1 MTKAAVKINL
11 HCLSFLS
18 FIQKSQIPTYHWS
31 KTTESGEKISWWN
44 KCFHYFMLA
53 TIIGTQIIATSFSQH
68 NSSEFSP
75 IMPEAFGE
83 HLIRD
88 QRPFLH
94 TESLQILQI
103 HSSMTVL
110 LLFSSPHSFSV
121 GFRSED
127 RDSNGK
133 RFILCSVTHFCVY
146 FDVCFGLLSWWKIQ
160 TRPIIR
166 FLTEAVR
173 FWFFICW
180 YLIESMMP
188 CIWTRCS
195 GPLAEKQAHN
205 IKDPAVYLTVDM
217 GYFFIPVCTK
227 LIWWVCCQK
236 ALFSVSSDNRSQCH
250 LKFQSCLTTE
260 FAGVCFWMR
269 EDNFSW
275 NPPEQHVVI

>member
-1 MTKAAVKINL
+1 M
-11 HCLSFLS
+11 LSL
-18 FIQKSQIPTYHWS
+18 
-31 KTTESGEKISWWN
+31 
-44 KCFHYFMLA
+44 FHVGHNYWHP
-53 TIIGTQIIATSFSQH
+53 IIATSFSQH

-75 IMPEAFGE
+75 IMPEEFGE
-83 HLIRD
+83 HLTRD
-88 QRPFLH
+88 QRPFSSYRISPDPSDSQLH
-94 TESLQILQI
+94 DGASSLQFTSL
-103 HSSMTVL
+103 
-110 LLFSSPHSFSV
+110 
-121 GFRSED
+121 RD
-127 RDSNGK
+127 RDRNGK
-133 RFILCSVTHFCVY
+133 IFILCSVTHFCVY

-160 TRPIIR
+160 TWPIIR

-236 ALFSVSSDNRSQCH
+236 AFFSVSSDHRSQCH
-250 LKFQSCLTTE
+250 LKFKSCLTTA
-260 FAGVCFWMR
+260 FAGVCFWMS
-269 EDNFSW
+269 EENFSW

>member
-1 MTKAAVKINL
+1 
-11 HCLSFLS
+11 
-18 FIQKSQIPTYHWS
+18 
-31 KTTESGEKISWWN
+31 
-44 KCFHYFMLA
+44 
-53 TIIGTQIIATSFSQH
+53 
-68 NSSEFSP
+68 
-75 IMPEAFGE
+75 
-83 HLIRD
+83 
-88 QRPFLH
+88 
-94 TESLQILQI
+94 
-103 HSSMTVL
+103 MTVL
-110 LLFSSPHSFSV
+110 LLFSSPHSSST

-127 RDSNGK
+127 RNSNGK
-133 RFILCSVTHFCVY
+133 RLILCSVTHFCVY

-160 TRPIIR
+160 TWPIIR

-236 ALFSVSSDNRSQCH
+236 AFFQFHLTIEASAIWSSSRVWQLNLLEFVFGWVRTIF
-250 LKFQSCLTTE
+250 LETLPNNMWWYRGCLIIFFRFLTP
-260 FAGVCFWMR
+260 R
-269 EDNFSW
+269 LN
-275 NPPEQHVVI
+275 

>member
-1 MTKAAVKINL
+1 
-11 HCLSFLS
+11 
-18 FIQKSQIPTYHWS
+18 
-31 KTTESGEKISWWN
+31 
-44 KCFHYFMLA
+44 MLA
-53 TIIGTQIIATSFSQH
+53 TIIGTQLFATSFSQH

-75 IMPEAFGE
+75 IMPEEFGE

-88 QRPFLH
+88 QRPFSSYRISPDPSDSQLH
-94 TESLQILQI
+94 DGAASLQFTSLIFYRVQ
-103 HSSMTVL
+103 VR
-110 LLFSSPHSFSV
+110 
-121 GFRSED
+121 GQR
-127 RDSNGK
+127 RNGK

-195 GPLAEKQAHN
+195 GPPAEKQAHN
-205 IKDPAVYLTVDM
+205 IKDPAVYLTWTWGTFLSLFVLNSS
-217 GYFFIPVCTK
+217 GGFAAKKLFFQFHLTIEASA
-227 LIWWVCCQK
+227 IW
-236 ALFSVSSDNRSQCH
+236 SSSRVWQLNLLS
-250 LKFQSCLTTE
+250 F
-260 FAGVCFWMR
+260 FWMS

>member
-1 MTKAAVKINL
+1 MKINL

-18 FIQKSQIPTYHWS
+18 FIQKIHKIPTYHWS
-31 KTTESGEKISWWN
+31 KTIESGEKISWWN

-53 TIIGTQIIATSFSQH
+53 TIIAMSFSQG

-75 IMPEAFGE
+75 IMPEEFGE

-110 LLFSSPHSFSV
+110 LLFSSPHSSST
-121 GFRSED
+121 GIRSED
-127 RDSNGK
+127 RDSHGK
-133 RFILCSVTHFCVY
+133 IFILCSVTHFCVY

-188 CIWTRCS
+188 CIWTRCP
-195 GPLAEKQAHN
+195 GPPAE
-205 IKDPAVYLTVDM
+205 I
-217 GYFFIPVCTK
+217 
-227 LIWWVCCQK
+227 
-236 ALFSVSSDNRSQCH
+236 
-250 LKFQSCLTTE
+250 
-260 FAGVCFWMR
+260 
-269 EDNFSW
+269 
-275 NPPEQHVVI
+275 